1 MQPVA
6 LAVLTCFPG
15 QTALRKVGDIGVLEC
30 EHDEGSCGVIANYE
44 RSVGRLTAAMAGT
57 DVNGVFGSVSEAL
70 YWVTSIADFSDIDG
84 DPAWLSETALA
95 MRPLKGA

>member
-44 RSVGRLTAAMAGT
+44 RLGRPS
-57 DVNGVFGSVSEAL
+57 NGR
-70 YWVTSIADFSDIDG
+70 DG
-84 DPAWLSETALA
+84 WH
-95 MRPLKGA
+95 